1 MVLKRPGHKPPPPTR
16 LNTRVSLLSKIVIK
30 TRLVQ
35 ETRSQDKLSHK
46 SFGIFEIFHLKMTD
60 SVFNVA
66 Q

>member
-16 LNTRVSLLSKIVIK
+16 LNTRVSLLSKIIIK

-35 ETRSQDKLSHK
+35 ETRSQDKLSQK